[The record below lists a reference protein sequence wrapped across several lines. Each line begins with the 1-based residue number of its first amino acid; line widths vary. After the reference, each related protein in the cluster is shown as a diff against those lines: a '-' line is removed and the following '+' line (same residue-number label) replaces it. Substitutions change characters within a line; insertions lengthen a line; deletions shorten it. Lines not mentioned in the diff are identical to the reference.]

1 MNKKVDTA
9 LLLMAATILASCS
22 TSKHAQGK
30 NDMANQGVAATSK
43 EDAEDIDNTY
53 LILSDAQRNI
63 VEKNNEFAFKL
74 FNHVVGLDSRVVSPM
89 SVSYLM
95 GMLANGAVGET
106 QQQIMKTI
114 GCEDV
119 SLEELN
125 GFYKSMLA
133 TADRLDKNT
142 KVRITNYI
150 AINKEFQIQKDFS
163 KSVIDNYQAGIES
176 LDFSSPNST
185 TRINDWCKEKTEGMI
200 PSIIDQTDPS
210 AISYLM
216 NAIYFNG
223 TWQNKFD
230 TRNTKE
236 ENFQGYTRDI
246 QKVEMMHQVK
256 KFLYAET
263 DGMQAVSLPYG
274 NGSYTMTVLLPKEG
288 KSVADILKALDAQ
301 SLGKLANDMDYCM
314 VNLRLPKFA
323 SELELP
329 LNSIISEL
337 GAPAIFN
344 PSVANFSHFASGNFF
359 VSKMLQKAKIE
370 VSEQG
375 TKAAAVTAAVMLTA
389 MAPQELRQVEFHANH
404 PFVYL
409 IQERQSGAIL
419 FMGQFAGK

>member
-1 MNKKVDTA
+1 
-9 LLLMAATILASCS
+9 
-22 TSKHAQGK
+22 
-30 NDMANQGVAATSK
+30 
-43 EDAEDIDNTY
+43 
-53 LILSDAQRNI
+53 
-63 VEKNNEFAFKL
+63 
-74 FNHVVGLDSRVVSPM
+74 
-89 SVSYLM
+89 
-95 GMLANGAVGET
+95 
-106 QQQIMKTI
+106 
-114 GCEDV
+114 
-119 SLEELN
+119 
-125 GFYKSMLA
+125 MLA

-142 KVRITNYI
+142 KVRIANYI

-185 TRINDWCKEKTEGMI
+185 TRINNWCKEKTDGMI

>member
-1 MNKKVDTA
+1 MNNKVDMA
-9 LLLMAATILASCS
+9 HLLMAATILASCS
-22 TSKHAQGK
+22 TSKHTQGK
-30 NDMANQGVAATSK
+30 NDMANQGIVVTPT
-43 EDAEDIDNTY
+43 EEAEDIDNTY

-63 VEKNNEFAFKL
+63 VEKNNGFAFKL
-74 FNHVVGLDSRVVSPM
+74 FNQVVGLDSRVVSPM

-106 QQQIMKTI
+106 QQQIMKAI
-114 GCEDV
+114 GCEGV
-119 SLEELN
+119 SIDELN
-125 GFYKSMLA
+125 ALYKNMLA
-133 TADRLDKNT
+133 TASMLDKNT
-142 KVRITNYI
+142 QVRIANYV
-150 AINKEFQIQKDFS
+150 AINKEYMIQKNFS
-163 KSVIDNYQAGIES
+163 KRVVDNYQAGIEN
-176 LDFSSPNST
+176 LDFSSPNSA
-185 TRINDWCKEKTEGMI
+185 TRINNWCKEKTDGMI

-210 AISYLM
+210 AVSYLM

-230 TRNTKE
+230 AHNTKE

-246 QKVEMMHQVK
+246 QKVKMMHQVK

-263 DGMQAVSLPYG
+263 DGMQAVCLPYG
-274 NGSYTMTVLLPKEG
+274 NGSYKMTVLLPKEG
-288 KSVADILKALDAQ
+288 KSVADILKTLDAQ
-301 SLGKLANDMDYCM
+301 SLSKLANDMGYCM
-314 VNLRLPKFA
+314 VNLRLPKFT
-323 SELELP
+323 SELKLP
-329 LNSIISEL
+329 LNSIICEL

-344 PSVANFSHFASGNFF
+344 PSVADFSHFASGNFF

-419 FMGQFAGK
+419 FIGQFAGK